1 MRGKADDFFMKV
13 SCGMLLLIPPFSAV
27 ARSVSCGIIEI
38 MTTHLY
44 RRLALLT
51 QGGLDIYRNKTAM
64 GMLRFRP
71 DDVVCVID
79 QKHVGQDLQSLT
91 GVGAGIPIVG
101 SVSEAISLG
110 IDWLVIGVATPG
122 GTLPDDVKVQV
133 YDAIR
138 NRIGVISGLHE
149 SVNGDPNLVALAAR
163 YAVELVN
170 LRKVPH
176 EEWHIG
182 KAHARHT
189 KAFRVLVV
197 GSDANIGKTTTALE
211 LERHL
216 KARGI
221 NARFVP
227 TGQDGRLITGRGM
240 CIDRVIGN
248 FMSGAVEKLITS
260 EARHADIL
268 IIEGQDSIFS
278 PPYSG
283 VALSILHGSC
293 PDAMI
298 LCHAPTRTELRHTDI
313 PIPPLK
319 TCRDLY
325 EAMLAPIYPGKVI
338 GVALNT
344 MGLDGAAALAEL
356 TKTRNELGLP
366 TADVVRPLS
375 GHDGC
380 QVLADAILAAWEK
393 AQREKRGQHADLA
406 ERESAERGE
415 TTNKPSASKANSP
428 AKSKTKKSA
437 ASTAVN
443 KKPSKK
449 SQR

>member
-1 MRGKADDFFMKV
+1 MRGKADDFFMKICRGV
-13 SCGMLLLIPPFSAV
+13 LLLIPPFSAV

-101 SVSEAISLG
+101 SVSDAIALG

-170 LRKVPH
+170 LRKVPY

-248 FMSGAVEKLITS
+248 FMSGAVEKLVNS

-344 MGLDGAAALAEL
+344 MGLDDAAALETL
-356 TKTRNELGLP
+356 THTRKELGLP

-380 QVLADAILAAWEK
+380 RVLADAIVAAWETHRL
-393 AQREKRGQHADLA
+393 QSDE
-406 ERESAERGE
+406 E
-415 TTNKPSASKANSP
+415 TDKVTDEAGPASGPVRLKSP
-428 AKSKTKKSA
+428 AKKEKKNKTAPRRK
-437 ASTAVN
+437 
-443 KKPSKK
+443 
-449 SQR
+449 